1 MTCKDLCVLR
11 TLFPDQS
18 VLSLVMLYCFVFFV
32 KQKTAYEV
40 RISVWSSDVCSS
52 DLAGSAASSR
62 MAMRGLR
69 PLTIGRRWRGGADFS
84 GLPRCGSGRGSLL
97 GPPRRA
103 ASPAS
108 PSCSISF
115 RPSGCGPPLARAS
128 SVVLAAHPR
137 LGGALGFLG
146 SAGCTAG
153 FYLPQ
158 IGRASVRER
167 ECQFG

>member
-1 MTCKDLCVLR
+1 
-11 TLFPDQS
+11 
-18 VLSLVMLYCFVFFV
+18 
-32 KQKTAYEV
+32 
-40 RISVWSSDVCSS
+40 
-52 DLAGSAASSR
+52 

-69 PLTIGRRWRGGADFS
+69 PLTSGRRWRGGADFS
-84 GLPRCGSGRGSLL
+84 GLPRRGSGRRSLL

-128 SVVLAAHPR
+128 SVVLAPPPR

-146 SAGCTAG
+146 SVGGTDG
-153 FYLPQ
+153 FYLPTPFFGWTVRIFCGHGE
-158 IGRASVRER
+158 IGRE
-167 ECQFG
+167 QGG